1 MLGIVPLL
9 PRPPDLPVVGV
20 LAELRAALAAGPNA
34 VLVAA
39 PGAGKTTVV
48 PLVLADEPWATGR
61 IVVLEPRRLA
71 ARAAA
76 QRMAALSGSRVGD
89 TVGLRMRGD
98 TRVSA
103 ATRVEVVTEG
113 VLVRML
119 HDDPGLEGVSAVL
132 FDEYHERSLDAD
144 VGLAFTLDAQQA
156 LRPDLRVLV
165 MSATLAAEPV
175 AALLGGAPV
184 VVSEGRQHPVRTEFH
199 PTPVDGRWEH
209 HVVAVVVDALAADQ
223 GDVLVFC
230 PGAGEIDRVVRL
242 VGERVA
248 GEAVA
253 VLPLHGTLP
262 QADQDRAL
270 APDPQGR
277 RKVVVATSIAETSLT
292 IDGVRVVVDG
302 GRARVPRFEVARG
315 MGQLVTVAVS
325 RAAADQRRGRAGRQA
340 PGVCHRLWSAAA
352 DARLSPAEL
361 PEIAVADLTGLAVD
375 LARWGDP
382 DGAGLRW
389 LDPPD
394 PARLA
399 AARRVL
405 HQLGVLDDRHHLT
418 AHGGQVAVLPVHP
431 RLGHLLVRGAAMGRG
446 ATAAAVAAVLSDR
459 DPRRGPGGRSSDLA
473 ERVALVADGRGAGE
487 RLRREAR
494 RLAAL
499 VGADGGRID
508 TGDLGP
514 LVALAYPERIAQ
526 RREGSAVRYRLA
538 NGAGAALGDH
548 DPLAGQPFLA
558 VADADLGTGAGAAD
572 ARIRLA
578 APLTADEVEAA
589 GDVVEERRVGW
600 IGGDVVAEVQRRLGS
615 LVLRR
620 APADASATERV
631 AAVVDGVRAEGLAL
645 LPLTPAVQGWRARVQ
660 LVHRTLGDPW
670 PDVSDDALLA
680 ALDDWLAPHLVGV
693 RRRADLAALD
703 MAAVL
708 GSLLPWALA
717 RQLDELAP
725 ERLTV
730 PSGSAVALDY
740 DTDPPV
746 LAVKL
751 QELFGLLASPR
762 LVDGRVPVTV
772 HLLSPAGRPVQ
783 VTQDLASFWDRG
795 YAEVRAELRGR
806 YPKHPWPEDPRTA
819 VATRHT
825 TRRLRSE

>member
-1 MLGIVPLL
+1 MRPLL
-9 PRPPDLPVVGV
+9 TAVPDLPVAAV
-20 LAELRAALAAGPNA
+20 LGELRAALAGGPNA

-76 QRMAALSGSRVGD
+76 ERMAALTGGRVGD

-113 VLVRML
+113 VLVRLL
-119 HDDPGLEGVSAVL
+119 HDDPGLDGVSAVL

-144 VGLAFTLDAQQA
+144 VGLAFTLDAQAA

-165 MSATLAAEPV
+165 LSATLAAEPV

-209 HVVAVVVDALAADQ
+209 HVVAVVVHALAADP

-242 VGERVA
+242 LGERVA
-248 GEAVA
+248 PDAVA
-253 VLPLHGTLP
+253 VLPLHGSLP

-270 APDPQGR
+270 APDPHGR

-315 MGQLVTVAVS
+315 MGQLVTVPVS

-340 PGVCHRLWSAAA
+340 PGVGHRLWSAAE

-389 LDPPD
+389 LDPPN

-399 AARRVL
+399 AARTVL
-405 HQLGVLDDRHHLT
+405 RGLGVLDDRFRLT
-418 AHGGQVAVLPVHP
+418 THGEQVAALPVHP
-431 RLGHLLVRGAAMGRG
+431 RLGHLLVRSAAIGRG

-459 DPRRGPGGRSSDLA
+459 DPVRGPGGRSSDLA
-473 ERVALVADGRGAGE
+473 ERIALVADGRGAGE

-499 VGADGGRID
+499 VGADRGRIEA
-508 TGDLGP
+508 GDLGP
-514 LVALAYPERIAQ
+514 LVALAYPERVAQ

-538 NGAGAALGDH
+538 NGAGATLADH

-558 VADADLGTGAGAAD
+558 VADVDLGTGGGTAD

-578 APLTADEVEAA
+578 APLTLDEVEAT

-600 IGGDVVAEVQRRLGS
+600 IGGDVVAEVQRRLGA

-620 APADASATERV
+620 APATDATAAERA

-670 PDVSDDALLA
+670 PDVSDAALLA
-680 ALDDWLAPHLVGV
+680 TLDDWLAPHLVGV
-693 RRRADLAALD
+693 RRRADLARLD
-703 MAAVL
+703 VGAVL
-708 GSLLPWALA
+708 GSLLPWALT
-717 RQLDELAP
+717 RRLDELAP

-730 PSGSAVALDY
+730 PSGSAIALDY
-740 DTDPPV
+740 DADPPV

-751 QELFGLLASPR
+751 QELFGLLETPR
-762 LVDGRVPVTV
+762 VVDGRVPVTV

-825 TRRLRSE
+825 TRRMGSA